1 MNSRVASW
9 FPRSLKASISPRS
22 HRDVVSAAEA
32 ELSAFYHAVRIH
44 HGTANADVA
53 TEHWL
58 RAFASA
64 SINPKNLEASFRK
77 ITVAA
82 ASMLAA
88 EITGKQQAPSDPF
101 AYTPC
106 HAASPSGCR

>member
-1 MNSRVASW
+1 MKSRIASW
-9 FPRSLKASISPRS
+9 LLRSLKAKVCTGA
-22 HRDVVSAAEA
+22 HHNLAVAAEA
-32 ELSAFYHAVRIH
+32 EFSAFYHAVRIH
-44 HGTANADVA
+44 HGVAIAAAA

-58 RAFASA
+58 QAFASA
-64 SINPKNLEASFRK
+64 SVAPENLEASFRK
-77 ITVAA
+77 VTVAA

-88 EITGKQQAPSDPF
+88 EITGKQQAPSHPF